1 MLGPLIKAYWP
12 KYHKVDPKN
21 IVSVAIMPCTAK
33 KYCCRRPEMEVDGL
47 RNIDYVLT
55 TREAAKMLKMRNID
69 IS

>member
-1 MLGPLIKAYWP
+1 
-12 KYHKVDPKN
+12 
-21 IVSVAIMPCTAK
+21 MPCTAK